1 MAKINP
7 EGYFILK
14 RNIYICDV
22 SSYCKNN
29 NENIL
34 KEIKKCRKEIQKL
47 NNKIEKAIFKTNLHI
62 KSLLK

>member
-22 SSYCKNN
+22 NNYCKNN

-34 KEIKKCRKEIQKL
+34 KEIKKWRKEIQKL